1 MIEAAVQLFEDR
13 VEKNGGLLERA
24 LAETIQYIALLG
36 LSRSDFFYK
45 SAFYGGTALRILYNL
60 DRFSEDLD
68 FSLLN
73 PDRNFSLDSYIS
85 FVQNELDSYGFHTEV
100 SVREKNIQTPIESAF
115 IKAGTKLHIVE
126 ARVPP
131 SLTRRI
137 AGNDVCKVKFE
148 VDTDPPAG
156 IESDIFY
163 IDSPISFP
171 VRVCDGPT
179 LFAGKLSALLTRG
192 WHQRVK
198 GRDWFDMVFMIS
210 RNIPVS
216 LSHLESRLR
225 QTGFYTKE
233 THLSEAALRE
243 LLEKRI
249 QDVDIELAKKDVI
262 RFIRNPKDVDVW
274 SKDYFRYVASKLRV
288 Q

>member
-1 MIEAAVQLFEDR
+1 MGAALLCSLALVYRNTTLHTLIRFL
-13 VEKNGGLLERA
+13 EKEKPC
-24 LAETIQYIALLG
+24 QYIALLG

-45 SAFYGGTALRILYNL
+45 SAFYGGTALRMFYNL
-60 DRFSEDLD
+60 DRFSDDLD

-73 PDRNFSLDSYIS
+73 PDRKFSLDPYIS

-100 SVREKNIQTPIESAF
+100 S
-115 IKAGTKLHIVE
+115 
-126 ARVPP
+126 
-131 SLTRRI
+131 
-137 AGNDVCKVKFE
+137 
-148 VDTDPPAG
+148 
-156 IESDIFY
+156 
-163 IDSPISFP
+163 

-198 GRDWFDMVFMIS
+198 GRDWFDMVFLIN

-225 QTGFYTKE
+225 QAGFYTKVS
-233 THLSEAALRE
+233 HLSETELRE

-274 SKDYFRYVASKLRV
+274 SKDYFRYVAGKLRV